1 MGEIMKEL
9 LRYGSAAKEVL
20 PDLKVLIIQCQEEKD
35 FPDWVKKMKIVS
47 VEEAIKAIESTS
59 TQPELRTIQAPK
71 SAPKK

>member
-1 MGEIMKEL
+1 
-9 LRYGSAAKEVL
+9 
-20 PDLKVLIIQCQEEKD
+20 VLIIQCQEEKD
-35 FPDWVKKMKIVS
+35 FPDWAKKMKIVS